1 MTWSFPSQRAVSMG
15 MPYGACS
22 TRPAAPARPAT
33 RPPPSRLAIGQV
45 RRHHRIR
52 VMCLVT
58 LTGCSP
64 RLGRDGAMMDVSAA
78 VGSGR
83 AHVAGGPPHLG
94 LPAPHDVLGGF
105 NAVAPS
111 CGAAQPVEADTRRPD
126 AGANPVEHPGPG
138 FVGKIPNS

>member
-83 AHVAGGPPHLG
+83 AHVAGGPSSLG
-94 LPAPHDVLGGF
+94 LPAAPHVLGGLHT
-105 NAVAPS
+105 VAP
-111 CGAAQPVEADTRRPD
+111 GRVATPPIEDET
-126 AGANPVEHPGPG
+126 GP
-138 FVGKIPNS
+138 P

>member
-83 AHVAGGPPHLG
+83 AHGAGGPAPLG
-94 LPAPHDVLGGF
+94 LPTPPHVLRAFTPAGPAGGAGQPDEPGKRGAP
-105 NAVAPS
+105 
-111 CGAAQPVEADTRRPD
+111 
-126 AGANPVEHPGPG
+126 AG
-138 FVGKIPNS
+138 PNRVPH